1 MSTPFL
7 FLPLAA
13 VFQTAVPQQEPDP
26 QAPVDRKVRIEVVTT
41 ENGET
46 KRVTREF
53 DAADEAQLQ
62 DALREL
68 GVLEHMKLGD
78 GEGDMTIDIRGFGE
92 DEEDGALFLHMAPM
106 APSAPD
112 APAPPDGPHAPMA
125 VVCEKTAY
133 LGVSTKNLDEELTKK
148 SGAPGGEGAYVTE
161 VITETPAA
169 SLGLVEGDVITAI
182 DGEKVDDPS
191 TLIRLV
197 RGHEPGDK
205 VKVTWYR
212 EGRKMSGTAELAER
226 KQMSYAYGPD
236 GEDFEWSGELDGSEW
251 TSEPRA
257 FLGVTPGENEGD
269 AEGAAIG
276 SVEENTTAQAM
287 GIKEGDVIRSVNG
300 KAIAGFDALA
310 EVIGSM
316 EPNDDVTIELQRGN
330 ERLTLKGNLGK
341 REHMAFRFNGTN
353 GMDGVHFDGMS
364 PEMRDELHREMDQ
377 LRQEMDEMRREMG
390 REVRREVRINIEAR
404 KLSEEERELLR
415 NKGVSGLENEL
426 QLGDMRAFPNPSN
439 GFFRLQFELP
449 ERGDLNVD
457 VHDAK
462 GERVYQERIIGFK
475 GRYER
480 TLDLSDQATGNYFL
494 VITQGGKTA
503 AQKLVK
509 E

>member
-1 MSTPFL
+1 MYTPFL

-26 QAPVDRKVRIEVVTT
+26 QAPVERKVRIEVVTT

-78 GEGDMTIDIRGFGE
+78 GEGDMTIDIRGFGG
-92 DEEDGALFLHMAPM
+92 DEEDGGMFLHMAPI
-106 APSAPD
+106 APLAPD
-112 APAPPDGPHAPMA
+112 APEPPDAPHAPMA
-125 VVCEKTAY
+125 VVCEKSAY
-133 LGVSTKNLDEELTKK
+133 LGVSTQSMNEELIKK
-148 SGAPGGEGAYVTE
+148 SGAPDGEGAYVTE
-161 VITETPAA
+161 VIAETPAA
-169 SLGLVEGDVITAI
+169 SLGLMEGDVITGV
-182 DGEKVDDPS
+182 DGEKVSDPES
-191 TLIRLV
+191 LSRLV

-212 EGRKMSGTAELAER
+212 EGRKMNGTAELAER
-226 KQMSYAYGPD
+226 KQMSYAYSSG
-236 GEDFEWSGELDGSEW
+236 GEDLEWLGDLEDDGWE
-251 TSEPRA
+251 SEPRA
-257 FLGVTPGENEGD
+257 FLGVTPGESD
-269 AEGAAIG
+269 DDVEGAVIG

-300 KAIAGFDALA
+300 TTVADFEGLA

-316 EPNDDVTIELQRGN
+316 EPNDEVSIELSRGS
-330 ERLTLKGNLGK
+330 ERLTLKGNLGH
-341 REHMAFRFNGTN
+341 REHMAFSFNGTN
-353 GMDGVHFDGMS
+353 GLNGMHFEGMT
-364 PEMRDELHREMDQ
+364 PEMRDELRREMDEI
-377 LRQEMDEMRREMG
+377 RREMDEMRQEMG
-390 REVRREVRINIEAR
+390 HELRREVRINIEAR
-404 KLSEEERELLR
+404 KLSPEEKEVLR
-415 NKGVSGLENEL
+415 AQGVTGLENEL
-426 QLGDMRAFPNPSN
+426 QLGDLRAFPNPSN

-449 ERGDLNVD
+449 ERGDLSVD
-457 VHDAK
+457 VHNAK
-462 GERVYQERIIGFK
+462 GERVYQERITGFK

-494 VITQGGKTA
+494 VIAQGGRTA